1 MVTTLLYV
9 LEFLAVAAALAGV
22 ALVYVPAALILGG
35 VLGVVVAE
43 RALASLP
50 RVTHREGARQ

>member
-1 MVTTLLYV
+1 MTALLYV
-9 LEFLAVAAALAGV
+9 LEFLAVAAALVGV

-43 RALASLP
+43 RALASGPSAP
-50 RVTHREGARQ
+50 RRKGAGQ